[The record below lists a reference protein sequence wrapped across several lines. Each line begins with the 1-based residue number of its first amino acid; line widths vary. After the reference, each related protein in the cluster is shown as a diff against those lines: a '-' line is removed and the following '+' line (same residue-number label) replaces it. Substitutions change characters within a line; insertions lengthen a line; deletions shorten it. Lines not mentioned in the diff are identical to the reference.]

1 MRPIMRMLGI
11 QDQEPQVRDE
21 GESSVQRFI
30 PTKEQAIEDIR
41 YFNRLLEP
49 AFVAPGFL
57 TPSQD
62 PMAGSPLELLAVQEQ
77 GLLNN
82 VEGDIAIR
90 QITDADL
97 DAGRTTNET
106 ATGTARGV
114 YQRELPA
121 TIDAVNQLRKQPW
134 MLDNAFD
141 AVMDSSD
148 PRDLEDLQFL
158 SQHITSDL
166 NDEQV
171 AKIFQDES
179 TRAYNPL
186 LDTILHL
193 AYVSRG
199 TAKPAAYSR
208 LQDNHQPSHSDV
220 TTIQRQKGGT
230 TQAKQRMLDR
240 YVSEYILTY
249 SDSGER

>member
-1 MRPIMRMLGI
+1 MKMFGI
-11 QDQEPQVRDE
+11 ADEPDE
-21 GESSVQRFI
+21 GESSVERFI

-57 TPSQD
+57 TQSQD

-77 GLLNN
+77 GLLDSP
-82 VEGDIAIR
+82 ESPIAIR
-90 QITDADL
+90 QITGDDL
-97 DAGRTTNET
+97 RAGRTTAQT

-121 TIDAVNQLRKQPW
+121 TVDAVSQLRKQPW

-141 AVMDSSD
+141 AVMESSD
-148 PRDLEDLQFL
+148 PRDLQDLQFL
-158 SQHITSDL
+158 SSYLTSDL
-166 NDEQV
+166 SDDEV
-171 AKIFQDES
+171 AQIFQDES

-186 LDTILHL
+186 MDTMLHL
-193 AYVSRG
+193 AYTSRG
-199 TAKPAAYSR
+199 TTKPAAYSR
-208 LQDNHQPSHSDV
+208 LQDNYQPSHSDV
-220 TTIQRQKGGT
+220 TAIQRQRGGT
-230 TQAKQRMLDR
+230 TPEKQRQLDR